1 MSKGYIFCTKCGAK
15 NSADSKFCVKCGSK
29 LVNNLTGNNE
39 SNKLQG
45 NDTLQFNSDLVHPKQ
60 GGSRNKSILW
70 WVLAIAI
77 VIVIGIAGY
86 QNHLK
91 QQRAD
96 IRSYVYDELNKDD
109 FKVKIDQNDRSI
121 TVVPES
127 SEIRYAL
134 RYIALEDADG
144 DDADDMDD
152 SVKNISKKVYENEGK
167 GWTVSLQNPDNSK
180 RFFWIYK
187 DGKAKYRMQDHAV
200 SYDSYGDYGDEY
212 DFDD

>member
-1 MSKGYIFCTKCGAK
+1 MSKGHIFCA
-15 NSADSKFCVKCGSK
+15 KCGSK

-200 SYDSYGDYGDEY
+200 SYDSYGDYGDDY